1 MSTESPEARL
11 LLADLE
17 AHLKSVWPQ
26 VMTEWQASVKA
37 VNVKKKA
44 VALVTR
50 CCDQCNLTVR
60 VGAILN
66 RLSPDAPAGDR
77 AYCAHCLA
85 VTRSP
90 IIEVRGLV
98 IRNREAEDE

>member
-1 MSTESPEARL
+1 MSTESTEARL

-17 AHLKSVWPQ
+17 LHLKAVWPQ

-37 VNVKKKA
+37 VNAKKKA

-50 CCDQCNLTVR
+50 RCEECETTVR
-60 VGAILN
+60 LGAILN

-77 AYCAHCLA
+77 AYCAVCKI

-98 IRNREAEDE
+98 VRNKEGNTE

>member
-1 MSTESPEARL
+1 MTTESANERL

-17 AHLKSVWPQ
+17 AHLKTVWPQ
-26 VMTEWQASVKA
+26 IMTEWQASVKA
-37 VNVKKKA
+37 VNARKKA

-50 CCDQCNLTVR
+50 RCDVCQTVVR
-60 VGAILN
+60 VGAVLN
-66 RLSPDAPAGDR
+66 RLTPNAPSGDR

-98 IRNREAEDE
+98 VRNKEGNND

>member
-1 MSTESPEARL
+1 MNETPSEAL

-37 VNVKKKA
+37 ANVRHKA

-50 CCDQCNLTVR
+50 CCENCQTTVR

-66 RLSPDAPAGDR
+66 RLSPDAPAGER
-77 AYCAHCLA
+77 AYCAVCGT

-98 IRNREAEDE
+98 VRNGAANDE

>member
-1 MSTESPEARL
+1 MSTESTEARL

-17 AHLKSVWPQ
+17 LHLKSVWPQ

-37 VNVKKKA
+37 VNVRKKA

-50 CCDQCNLTVR
+50 RCEQCETTVR
-60 VGAILN
+60 VGAILSSH
-66 RLSPDAPAGDR
+66 SPDAPAGNR
-77 AYCAHCLA
+77 AYCAYCMA

-98 IRNREAEDE
+98 IRNREAGDE

>member
-1 MSTESPEARL
+1 MTTESANERL

-17 AHLKSVWPQ
+17 AHLKTVWLQ
-26 VMTEWQASVKA
+26 ILTEWQASVKA

-50 CCDQCNLTVR
+50 RCEDCETTVR

-66 RLSPDAPAGDR
+66 RLSPHAPAGDR
-77 AYCAHCLA
+77 AYCAACMC

-90 IIEVRGLV
+90 IIEIRGLV
-98 IRNREAEDE
+98 VRNREGNND